1 MPADRPAPPR
11 GPRRRT
17 RRRQRPRH
25 RYATAAVA
33 AALAALMAVA
43 LGACGYGS
51 RAEAGGVAKVQ
62 PRGER
67 TGGLDEIRL
76 GYFANVTHATALVGD
91 REGFFQ
97 RELGGTRVTSQVFGA
112 GPSAVEALNAGSVD
126 IAWLGPSP
134 AVNGYTRAGGRNL
147 RIISGSASGGVSLV
161 AHPDRVSGLGDL
173 RGKRIATPQLG
184 NTQDVALLNYLS
196 GKGYRVDPDSGEGEV
211 TVLRVD
217 NKETPAFF
225 QRGDVDAAWVPEPT
239 ASQLV
244 AQGGRVLLDE
254 RELWEDGRHVITTMV
269 VSQRFLAK
277 HPEAV
282 EAALRGSVKT
292 NAWIRSHPEEA
303 KAALNTALERQGG
316 KALPPD
322 VLDPA
327 FEHIEVL
334 DDPLAAT
341 LARQAEHA
349 VRAGLLEKPDLRG
362 LYDLRLL
369 NEVLAERGAR
379 KVSAAGLGTG

>member
-1 MPADRPAPPR
+1 MSADHPAPLR
-11 GPRRRT
+11 GPRRT
-17 RRRQRPRH
+17 RRGHRPRH

-33 AALAALMAVA
+33 AALAALLAVA

-51 RAEAGGVAKVQ
+51 RAETGGVAKVQ

-67 TGGLDEIRL
+67 TGGLDEVRL

-97 RELGGTRVTSQVFGA
+97 KELGGTKVTAQVFGA

-161 AHPDRVSGLGDL
+161 AHPDRVSGPDDL

-184 NTQDVALLNYLS
+184 NTQDVALLHYLAE
-196 GKGYRVDPDSGEGEV
+196 KGLRVDPDSGEGEA
-211 TVLRVD
+211 TVLRID

-225 QRGDVDAAWVPEPT
+225 RRGDIDAAWVPEPT
-239 ASQLV
+239 ASQLT

-254 RELWEDGRHVITTMV
+254 RDLWEDGRHVITTMV
-269 VSQRFLAK
+269 VSQRFLAR

-282 EAALRGSVKT
+282 EAVLRGSVKA
-292 NAWIRSHPEEA
+292 NAWIKSHPEEA
-303 KAALNTALERQGG
+303 RASLNTALERQGG
-316 KALPPD
+316 KALPPE

-349 VRAGLLEKPDLRG
+349 ERAGLLENPDLRG
-362 LYDLRLL
+362 IYDLRLL
-369 NEVLAERGAR
+369 NKVLAERGAR
-379 KVSAAGLGTG
+379 QVSAAGLGSG